1 MAIEMK
7 VGDPSSAAEQ
17 EKDKTPKVKTEIELN
32 IRKASDGSLM
42 IRDHIDIDIIVLPK
56 KKKILTLVKDLFTDD
71 VYDTQNRLFKYLTK
85 KGVIEFDSIKAG
97 NIYGSMEATYIS
109 EMYNDSDPIQTVV
122 FAIGKYIEDER
133 PYFAYSQAIQEDETE
148 RVTDPDN
155 FTELGEVPQSPK
167 KGNLPKDPYGYLSPY
182 SSGSLY
188 GRGIGGVL
196 EEQKEKDE

>member
-7 VGDPSSAAEQ
+7 VGEPSSAAEQ

-42 IRDHIDIDIIVLPK
+42 IRDHTDIDIIVIPK
-56 KKKILTLVKDLFTDD
+56 KKKVLTLVKNLFTDD
-71 VYDTQNRLFKYLTK
+71 VYDAQNRLFKYLTK

-109 EMYNDSDPIQTVV
+109 EMYNDSDPVQTVV

-133 PYFAYSQAIQEDETE
+133 PYFVYSQAIEEDETE
-148 RVTDPDN
+148 RITDPDN
-155 FTELGEVPQSPK
+155 FTELGEVPQSSK
-167 KGNLPKDPYGYLSPY
+167 KGNLPKDPYGYFFPY

-188 GRGIGGVL
+188 GLGIGGIL